1 MYCSYCGSNNSEGN
15 KFCLN
20 CGKPLDGKTAPAQH
34 VATAA
39 SAPAQ
44 APAPA
49 PAPVTHPYA
58 KGCFASAWEDVRS
71 TDGWMKKV
79 LLLGLIM
86 LVPILNFFVTGYAVS
101 WAKEIA
107 CGKRAAMPKKIFAD
121 GNFATGFF
129 VAVLGAL
136 FVVALYVC
144 AVLVI
149 WIPVIGLVAICCLA
163 VFGAMMVAVCA
174 LRIGMSGRLTAGF
187 DFSSVWQACS
197 GNWGALFCASIVPG
211 FVISIV
217 GYIVALVLLFVAGLL
232 VGINAASLPYLFGSA
247 YGYTAFSAGTV
258 VILVLFLLA
267 DLYITLT
274 TTALTVVVEY
284 RAVGHWVNRTAPNW
298 ASELG
303 AQPYAAPVQAA
314 QQTAGYTVPV
324 VPPVPAPAAAPA
336 PTPAPAPVQ
345 APAPAP
351 APQAVPHAP
360 ASAADSGTAFLGTSG
375 NEGDS
380 ATTVL
385 ADESAKTLV
394 LIRADGA
401 EVRVS
406 AFPSTLGKGTAADVQ
421 ISGNNSISRVHARV
435 IAANGGFAI
444 EDLGSTN
451 KTFINDNPLE
461 VGEVV
466 ALHCGDELKL
476 GSENLIVR
484 F

>member
-1 MYCSYCGSNNSEGN
+1 MYCSYCGSSNSEGN

-20 CGKPLDGKTAPAQH
+20 CGKPLDGKTAPAQR
-34 VATAA
+34 VPAAA

-49 PAPVTHPYA
+49 PAVHPYA

-79 LLLGLIM
+79 LLLGLVM
-86 LVPILNFFVTGYAVS
+86 LVPILNLFVTGYAVS

-129 VAVLGAL
+129 VAVLSAL
-136 FVVALYVC
+136 FVVALYVF
-144 AVLVI
+144 AILAI
-149 WIPVIGLVAICCLA
+149 WIPVIGLIALCCFAI
-163 VFGAMMVAVCA
+163 FGAMMVAVCA
-174 LRIGMSGRLTAGF
+174 VRIGMSGRLTAGF

-197 GNWGALFCASIVPG
+197 GNWSALFCSSIVPG
-211 FVISIV
+211 FVISLV
-217 GYIVALVLLFVAGLL
+217 GYIVAFVLLFVAGLL
-232 VGINAASLPYLFGSA
+232 VGINAASLPYLFGGT
-247 YGYTAFSAGTV
+247 YGYTAFGAGTV

-267 DLYITLT
+267 DLYIALT

-303 AQPYAAPVQAA
+303 AQPYVAPAQPVQ
-314 QQTAGYTVPV
+314 QSAGYTVPV
-324 VPPVPAPAAAPA
+324 VPPVPAPVATPAPAPA
-336 PTPAPAPVQ
+336 PTPVQQ

-351 APQAVPHAP
+351 QPAPN
-360 ASAADSGTAFLGTSG
+360 ASVSAGDSGTTNLSALD
-375 NEGDS
+375 NAGDS

-406 AFPSTLGKGTAADVQ
+406 AFPATLGKGTAADVQ